1 MHQTTTSIDAYPFA
15 MVRTSTGFAGSA
27 LQFPSIAT
35 APTRSTLDVLMQQ
48 QTALFLLEHR
58 RSGTPPPRPFDR
70 SEIDLADWTDAGET
84 PEVVYVAPADVS
96 EVSVT
101 IERAIRAQGMTY
113 AALAR
118 RMAVPRSVVTRLTD
132 PFYFG
137 HTTRT
142 LRKVAEALGL
152 ALRVDFVA
160 GLADDR
166 SSSPVREPSSSHA

>member
-1 MHQTTTSIDAYPFA
+1 VHQTTTSIDAYPFA
-15 MVRTSTGFAGSA
+15 MVRTSTGFSGSA

-58 RSGTPPPRPFDR
+58 WSGTPPPRPVDR
-70 SEIDLADWTDAGET
+70 SEIDLSDWTDAGEE
-84 PEVVYVAPADVS
+84 PEVAYVAPADVS

-101 IERAIRAQGMTY
+101 IERAIRDEGMTY

-142 LRKVAEALGL
+142 LRRVADALGL
-152 ALRVDFVA
+152 TLRVDFVA